1 MSYVGFLTNPKVS
14 VSLNFLSAEF
24 PDCQEGMIQG
34 GGNSSKKEVGNS
46 RPLFVKGVSFFA
58 CRPAL
63 RLTPEVSLSPARSTR
78 PAARQAQG
86 ASLVFVWG

>member
-1 MSYVGFLTNPKVS
+1 MSYIGFLTNPEVS
-14 VSLNFLSAEF
+14 FPLIFLSAEF
-24 PDCQEGMIQG
+24 PDCQEGVIQG
-34 GGNSSKKEVGNS
+34 GGNSSKKEVGSS

-63 RLTPEVSLSPARSTR
+63 RVMPVIPLSPARPTR